1 MRSARPLPDGT
12 QPSNRRGF
20 LREGATGILLILA
33 AGVGVMTAFG
43 FVGGL
48 WWVFDLLSHP
58 RLQYAG
64 VAGLIAIGLAVLGR
78 RGVAVA
84 AVVLALVNAAVV
96 APFFLFGQEPAG
108 ADGSEL
114 TVVSFNVQIRNPDR
128 EAVVEWVRNLD
139 ADVVF
144 LWETSQPWRDE
155 FISAE
160 LPFQM
165 ADPLQEGMTIGGLV
179 LTREAAG
186 VRLLETGD
194 RSSIEVTVP
203 FGDDE
208 VTIIGV
214 HPFPP
219 SSATHTASRDF
230 QLSVVAELAARI
242 DGPLIVTG
250 DLNTTPWSAAFQ
262 PLSNELVNS
271 MNGFGWQPTY
281 PAGAGLLM
289 LPIDHLLHSNDLT
302 TVDRSTGPDLGSDHL
317 PLIVT
322 VARSTELTAAADG

>member
-1 MRSARPLPDGT
+1 MRSVRPLPDGI
-12 QPSNRRGF
+12 QPSSRRGF

-33 AGVGVMTAFG
+33 VGVGVMTAFG
-43 FVGGL
+43 FVGTL

-64 VAGLIAIGLAVLGR
+64 VAGLAALGLAILGR
-78 RGVAVA
+78 RGMAVG

-96 APFFLFGQEPAG
+96 APFFVFGQAPAG
-108 ADGSEL
+108 TGGSAI

-128 EAVVEWVRNLD
+128 AAVIEWVRNLD

-144 LWETSQPWRDE
+144 LWEASQVWRDE
-155 FISAE
+155 VVAAD
-160 LPFQM
+160 LPFQIQ
-165 ADPLQEGMTIGGLV
+165 DPLQEGMTIGGLV
-179 LTREAAG
+179 LTREQAS
-186 VRLLETGD
+186 VRLLDTGD
-194 RSSIEVTVP
+194 RSSIEVKLP
-203 FGDDE
+203 FGNE
-208 VTIIGV
+208 EMTIIGA

-219 SSATHTASRDF
+219 NSATHTASRDF
-230 QLSVVAELAARI
+230 QLRSVAELAAGI
-242 DGPLIVTG
+242 EGPLIVTG

-262 PLSNELVNS
+262 PLNEALLNS

-289 LPIDHLLHSNDLT
+289 LPIDHLLHSGHLT

-322 VARSTELTAAADG
+322 VADSAEVAAGAGR